1 MLVQLSARMPYLP
14 KSGLDLTEP
23 CRRFG
28 QSSHVA
34 ELLHGAQK
42 KCAEFGSQPVTAL
55 GRGGV
60 KVEKRQH
67 IVTSSRRIELHVLI
81 DLRSVERRNTPSARH

>member
-1 MLVQLSARMPYLP
+1 MAL
-14 KSGLDLTEP
+14 
-23 CRRFG
+23 
-28 QSSHVA
+28 
-34 ELLHGAQK
+34 K

-60 KVEKRQH
+60 KVEQRQH
-67 IVTSSRRIELHVLI
+67 IVTSSWRIELHVLI